1 MSLRD
6 PAPHDAASD
15 LDGPVGG
22 KILVVEDEADLVW
35 VIRFNLEM
43 EGYRT
48 YVASNGEAALEMLRT
63 DPPDIMLLDLMMPVM
78 DGWTVL
84 EEIHKR
90 GLERPKVIVVSART
104 AAGDRARAARYEV
117 SGYMAKP
124 FDMDELLETI
134 RSLVPAPGAGP
145 EPTHEG

>member
-1 MSLRD
+1 MPELE
-6 PAPHDAASD
+6 
-15 LDGPVGG
+15 GPSGG

-84 EEIHKR
+84 EEIRKR
-90 GLERPKVIVVSART
+90 GLDWPKVIVVSART

-134 RSLVPAPGAGP
+134 RSVAPPVATGSDGA
-145 EPTHEG
+145 EG

>member
-1 MSLRD
+1 
-6 PAPHDAASD
+6 
-15 LDGPVGG
+15 
-22 KILVVEDEADLVW
+22 VVEDEADLVW

-48 YVASNGEAALEMLRT
+48 YVATNGEAALEMLHT

-84 EEIHKR
+84 EEIRKR
-90 GLERPKVIVVSART
+90 GLDRPKVIVVSART
-104 AAGDRARAARYEV
+104 AAGDRARAARYDV

-134 RSLVPAPGAGP
+134 KAVVSPGEGSQDGDVRGDPHGNPAPP
-145 EPTHEG
+145 EDSRGV

>member
-1 MSLRD
+1 MSARD
-6 PAPHDAASD
+6 PASHDAVPE
-15 LDGPVGG
+15 LEGPSGG

-84 EEIHKR
+84 EEIRKR
-90 GLERPKVIVVSART
+90 GLDWPKVIVVSART

-134 RSLVPAPGAGP
+134 RSVVPPPATAQDAA
-145 EPTHEG
+145 EG

>member
-1 MSLRD
+1 MTVRD
-6 PAPHDAASD
+6 EASPDAVPE
-15 LDGPVGG
+15 LDRPTVG
-22 KILVVEDEADLVW
+22 KVLVVEDEADLVW

-84 EEIHKR
+84 EEISKR
-90 GLERPKVIVVSART
+90 GLDRPKVIVVSART

-124 FDMDELLETI
+124 FDMDELLEAI
-134 RSLVPAPGAGP
+134 RAAVPPSAGSGVAR
-145 EPTHEG
+145 EG